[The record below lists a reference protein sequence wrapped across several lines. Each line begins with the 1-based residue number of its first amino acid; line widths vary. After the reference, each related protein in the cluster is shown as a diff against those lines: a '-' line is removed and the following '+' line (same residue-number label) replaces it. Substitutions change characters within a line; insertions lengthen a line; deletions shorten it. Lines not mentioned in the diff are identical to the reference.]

1 MAKFVLFFVGCV
13 IASSI
18 AIPLSSDSQ
27 SNSESGNGS
36 TNDGLVD
43 QFVNHM
49 ANGLKLSNE
58 TLSEIKKFQNKIDD
72 LKSQI
77 DNKIQA
83 ITQEIGLVAAEHM
96 KYSKLAI
103 DAYRNVKSII
113 RRERNTLFQL
123 ADKTERVTEDMI
135 DYMEGWGPEYGK
147 AEKKSYLLEQMK
159 LLRELIDESKIVL
172 ANAEKKYQLAS
183 TKMDEIDSHLEDF
196 RRALARLIDESSAEH
211 EEMAHKIRAG
221 AYGTSAGLLAGM
233 VLLDFL
239 GCLGLC
245 SGIYAGSQLAVT
257 VPLVE
262 TDLAEAEGRL
272 NTLQFKVENA
282 SKDVKLIQEDTKTLK
297 NFINQEINLLLKWQN
312 AAEQLGARMSLAD
325 GKLDI
330 GLHRK
335 IFTKALQDLNAI
347 ASEFSNRPTEILRR

>member
-1 MAKFVLFFVGCV
+1 MTKCVLFFVGCV
-13 IASSI
+13 ISSSL
-18 AIPLSSDSQ
+18 AIPLSSDLQ
-27 SNSESGNGS
+27 SNSGNGS
-36 TNDGLVD
+36 VNDGLVD

-49 ANGLKLSNE
+49 WKGLQLSNE
-58 TLSEIKKFQNKIDD
+58 TLSEIKNFQNKIERMRN
-72 LKSQI
+72 QI
-77 DNKIQA
+77 DKKIQA
-83 ITQEIGLVAAEHM
+83 ITQEIGLVATEHM

-103 DAYRNVKSII
+103 NAYRDVKSII
-113 RRERNTLFQL
+113 RRERNSLFKL

-135 DYMEGWGPEYGK
+135 IYMEGWGPEYGQ
-147 AEKKSYLLEQMK
+147 ADKKSFLLEQMK

-233 VLLDFL
+233 VLLDFF
-239 GCLGLC
+239 GCLGFC

-297 NFINQEINLLLKWQN
+297 NFINQEISLLLKWQN

-325 GKLDI
+325 GKLDV

-347 ASEFSNRPTEILRR
+347 SSEFSNRPTEILRR

>member
-1 MAKFVLFFVGCV
+1 MTKCVLFFVGCV
-13 IASSI
+13 ISSSI

-36 TNDGLVD
+36 VNDGFVD

-49 ANGLKLSNE
+49 WKGLKLSNE
-58 TLSEIKKFQNKIDD
+58 TLGEIKKFQNKIERM
-72 LKSQI
+72 KNQI

-103 DAYRNVKSII
+103 TEYRNVKSII
-113 RRERNTLFQL
+113 RRERNSLFKL

-135 DYMEGWGPEYGK
+135 IFMEGWGPEYGK
-147 AEKKSYLLEQMK
+147 AEKKSFLLEQMK
-159 LLRELIDESKIVL
+159 LLRELIDKSKIVL
-172 ANAEKKYQLAS
+172 ANAEEKYQLAS
-183 TKMDEIDSHLEDF
+183 TKMDEIDSHLSDF
-196 RRALARLIDESSAEH
+196 RRALARLTDEHSAEYD
-211 EEMAHKIRAG
+211 EMAHNIRAG
-221 AYGTSAGLLAGM
+221 AYGAGAGILAGTI
-233 VLLDFL
+233 LLDIF

-245 SGIYAGSQLAVT
+245 SGLYAGSQLAVT

-297 NFINQEINLLLKWQN
+297 KFINQEITLLSKWQG
-312 AAEQLGARMSLAD
+312 AAEQLEAKMSYAD

-330 GLHRK
+330 GPYRK
-335 IFTKALQDLNAI
+335 SFTKAIQGLHAI
-347 ASEFSNRPTEILRR
+347 ASEFSNRPAEILRR